1 MPMLFVLSSLHYC
14 FISDMVGFV
23 HLHDSVLPE
32 RYYEIA
38 KNVGIIENGQKD
50 GTSNVPINNMVRFP
64 QLTERQLG
72 IYKEIKNVQV
82 NAQVNVQVNVSD
94 LAKKLNVSEKTIR
107 RDLYVLRDMNLI
119 CYI

>member
-50 GTSNVPINNMVRFP
+50 GTSNVPINNMVSFRNLLKDSLEFI
-64 QLTERQLG
+64 R
-72 IYKEIKNVQV
+72 
-82 NAQVNVQVNVSD
+82 
-94 LAKKLNVSEKTIR
+94 KLKMSK
-107 RDLYVLRDMNLI
+107 
-119 CYI
+119 